1 MIDFEHEGLYITEKG
16 YFVSKW
22 NSDTRKYNAYYLKDD
37 EIPFH
42 LNEQVFITENI
53 RLKHIFQPLLELPV
67 FEIIFH
73 SDWWE
78 EIVKELKTKEWK
90 PWIGDTKLK
99 KDIDGDE
106 IEYVEIYNIFKFS
119 QKENRFYS
127 SSLWNFHGIGYPFID
142 SNNAQSSYLKVGDR
156 QSYALEFSSMADFMN
171 TPFKIGSV
179 TLYNEDE
186 DDYKKRKLIDSADN
200 SITLYELIR
209 AVVYEMSFCGIGDSR
224 EDFKEN
230 LNSSYEEYKEDP
242 SQSVSY
248 STTNLTDLLEDLKLQ
263 GQEEQAEKTIKK
275 LEIIFN
281 EIENEELLEKM
292 KNLLFTSIKK

>member
-1 MIDFEHEGLYITEKG
+1 MIDFENEGLYITEEG

-22 NSDTRKYNAYYLKDD
+22 NSDTRKYNAYSLNHD

-42 LNEQVFITENI
+42 LNNQVFITDKV
-53 RLKHIFQPLLELPV
+53 RLKHIFEPLLDLPI

-73 SDWWE
+73 TDWWK
-78 EIVKELKTKEWK
+78 EIVKELKSKEWK

-106 IEYVEIYNIFKFS
+106 IEYVEIYNMIEFS
-119 QKENRFYS
+119 QKENNLYS
-127 SSLWNFHGIGYPFID
+127 SSLWHFHGIGYPFID
-142 SNNAQSSYLKVGDR
+142 ANNAQSSFLKVGDR

-171 TPFKIGSV
+171 TPFKIGTLS
-179 TLYNEDE
+179 LYNEDE
-186 DDYKKRKLIDSADN
+186 NDYKKRKLVESESN

-209 AVVYEMSFCGIGDSR
+209 AVVYEMSFCGVGDSR

-242 SQSVSY
+242 SQAVSY
-248 STTNLTDLLEDLKLQ
+248 SSTNLSDLLDDLKLQ

-275 LEIIFN
+275 LEAIFN
-281 EIENEELLEKM
+281 EIENEELLIKM
-292 KNLLFTSIKK
+292 KNLLFTSIKN